1 MKQTIQ
7 LRLGQNLTM
16 TPQLQQAI
24 RLLQLSTVDLQ
35 TEIQQALDTNPML
48 EQAEEDNS
56 DGLAAE
62 GEWEG
67 DAEHA
72 VNGAHD
78 TQKETDTTFNN
89 DLNHVDLGQLSQDEN
104 LSPDTVLQANI
115 PDELP
120 VDSVWEDTYDIPII
134 SGASSH
140 SEIRGNEGHDS
151 SSETLREHLLW
162 QMRLSK
168 FSDKDMEIA
177 TTIIDAINEHGYLIS
192 TFEEIMESIGE
203 EYEADIEEIEAVL
216 HRVQNFDPVGV
227 GARDLRECLLIQL
240 QQLEIEPPWL
250 EGAKKLVAEHLQLLA
265 NRDYTQL
272 MRRMKYTQDELRQ
285 VINLVQ
291 SLNPRPGSLIA
302 SKQAEYIVP
311 DVFVKKEKDAWKV
324 ELNSEAI
331 PRIRINTDYAR
342 LVKRADNSTDNTYL
356 RNHLQEARWFIK
368 SLKSRN
374 ETLLKVAS
382 CIVER
387 QRDFL
392 EYGEEA
398 MKALVLH
405 DVAETVSMHESTISR
420 VTTQK
425 YMHTPRGIF
434 ELKYFFSSHV
444 GTEDG
449 GECSATAIR
458 ALLKKLVAAEDPS
471 KPLSDSKLAQILA
484 GQGIKVA
491 RRTIAKYRE
500 SITIPSSNER
510 KRLA

>member
-24 RLLQLSTVDLQ
+24 RLLQLSTLDLQ
-35 TEIQQALDTNPML
+35 AEIQQALESNPML
-48 EQAEEDNS
+48 EQSEDENS
-56 DGLAAE
+56 DSMSAESDWE
-62 GEWEG
+62 GEEG
-67 DAEHA
+67 
-72 VNGAHD
+72 NSQRD
-78 TQKETDTTFNN
+78 THNNDSEVSLSN
-89 DLNHVDLGQLSQDEN
+89 DLNQAESQQITYDEPR
-104 LSPDTVLQANI
+104 SPDAELQANI
-115 PDELP
+115 PEELP
-120 VDSVWEDTYDIPII
+120 VDSVWEDTYDIPVTMA
-134 SGASSH
+134 ASSH
-140 SEIRGNEGHDS
+140 SEIRGNESQDS

-177 TTIIDAINEHGYLIS
+177 TAIIDSINEHGYLAS
-192 TFEEIMESIGE
+192 TFEEIMESISGD
-203 EYEADIEEIEAVL
+203 YEVEFDEIEAVL
-216 HRVQNFDPVGV
+216 HRVQNFDPVGI

-240 QQLEIEPPWL
+240 QQLEVEPPWL
-250 EGAKKLVAEHLQLLA
+250 EGAKKLVADHLQLLA
-265 NRDYTQL
+265 SRDYTQI
-272 MRRMKYTQDELRQ
+272 MRRMKYTQDELCQ

-291 SLNPRPGSLIA
+291 SLNPRPGSLIT

-311 DVFVKKEKDAWKV
+311 DVFVKKEKAAWKV

-331 PRIRINTDYAR
+331 PRIRINPEYAR
-342 LVKRADNSTDNTYL
+342 LVRRADNSNDNTYL

-405 DVAETVSMHESTISR
+405 DVAEAVDMHESTISR

-458 ALLKKLVAAEDPS
+458 ALLKKLIAAEDPR
-471 KPLSDSKLAQILA
+471 KPLSDSKLAQMLA
-484 GQGIKVA
+484 DQGIKVA